1 MSHASDA
8 TKAWV
13 SAIPKKNA
21 DGNVRIGY
29 QSAGSNSASTG
40 NENTCVGNYAGFK
53 ITSGAKML
61 YLVMIVVLI

>member
-21 DGNVRIGY
+21 DGNVIEWSVQYKSVSYTHLR
-29 QSAGSNSASTG
+29 AHET
-40 NENTCVGNYAGFK
+40 
-53 ITSGAKML
+53 
-61 YLVMIVVLI
+61 